1 LGLSLGFGA
10 LLTYT
15 ETSLLSGGPAQ
26 ATFGGVLSI
35 LAVGFVTW
43 MIFWMRSAGRGI
55 CPELQGRL
63 DGAVAVGS
71 SAVVMVAFIAVAREG
86 LETALFLFAA
96 GSVTFVV
103 QNLGS
108 QLNEFYVYDKAGA
121 NIVVE
126 VESGGP
132 GLTGELTAQLAAGSY
147 ITACKPGGT
156 GNGIR
161 GTLTVT
167 SGSTTSP
174 SNGAHLATAV
184 ADCKALVATEAA
196 ALLTRTTTFVTAVKR
211 GDVAAAKAA
220 YPSARVHWERIEPVA
235 ESFGDLDPK
244 LDARENDV
252 EPATGSSPGHLADH
266 PLRDAGG
273 RAGHVQQRRGL
284 CPVFRAEQSAGQE
297 LVRPG
302 GLVVRTA
309 VQADRH
315 RGRITPWES
324 ADGHSSGSQRLVPS
338 PL

>member
-1 LGLSLGFGA
+1 MIPIVKDIRAAAGATPILVHANAGLPKTINGVDVFP
-10 LLTYT
+10 
-15 ETSLLSGGPAQ
+15 EGPAEM
-26 ATFGGVLSI
+26 A
-35 LAVGFVTW
+35 
-43 MIFWMRSAGRGI
+43 
-55 CPELQGRL
+55 
-63 DGAVAVGS
+63 
-71 SAVVMVAFIAVAREG
+71 ARVKAIVE
-86 LETALFLFAA
+86 
-96 GSVTFVV
+96 
-103 QNLGS
+103 
-108 QLNEFYVYDKAGA
+108 AGA

-156 GNGIR
+156 GNRIR

-184 ADCKALVATEAA
+184 ADCKAMVATEAA

-244 LDARENDV
+244 MDARENDV

-309 VQADRH
+309 VQADRR
-315 RGRITPWES
+315 RGRIAPMGVSRRSFLGLAAAGAVTGVLAGLLS
-324 ADGHSSGSQRLVPS
+324 VLAGAMGRRTRRHRSLQSSPSTGCTRRASSPRLRTAFS
-338 PL
+338 SLRST